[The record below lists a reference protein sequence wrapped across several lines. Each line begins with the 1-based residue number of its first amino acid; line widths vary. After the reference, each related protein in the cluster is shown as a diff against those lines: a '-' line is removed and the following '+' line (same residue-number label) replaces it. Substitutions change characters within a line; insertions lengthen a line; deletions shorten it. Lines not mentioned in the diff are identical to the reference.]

1 MKTIDLQGITNM
13 ELVRGGTDEWY
24 WSTDYIHGDLYE
36 AEELFRMG
44 HPVQSNRLYL
54 IHYPDGTVYEPVPA
68 VAGQYLGYPVYDIV
82 GQHFTTPAVGE
93 SVSLV
98 HPLTGQAY
106 TLTVHEVEQQEL
118 PERAFHDPNMEYP
131 NHYVAMSYSLEPD
144 ISGRGFMIQ
153 DCAEGDRPKQKKRD
167 PNEFAPVAFSS
178 AAVIGVIGGADGPT
192 SVIMGQSIPKLHAAC
207 SSLHFEPITD
217 EVEWRVIFSEKLMDD
232 VDVIL
237 I

>member
-1 MKTIDLQGITNM
+1 M
-13 ELVRGGTDEWY
+13 
-24 WSTDYIHGDLYE
+24 
-36 AEELFRMG
+36 
-44 HPVQSNRLYL
+44 
-54 IHYPDGTVYEPVPA
+54 
-68 VAGQYLGYPVYDIV
+68 
-82 GQHFTTPAVGE
+82 GE

-153 DCAEGDRPKQKKRD
+153 DCAEGDRPRRKKHT
-167 PNEFAPVAFSS
+167 PSKHTYEPESVTYAG
-178 AAVIGVIGGADGPT
+178 VIGVIGGADGPT
-192 SVIMGQSIPKLHAAC
+192 SIIVGRNAQKLHATC
-207 SSLHFEPITD
+207 SELHFEPVDT
-217 EVEWRVIFSEKLMDD
+217 VEWRAVFSEKLMDD
-232 VDVIL
+232 VDITL